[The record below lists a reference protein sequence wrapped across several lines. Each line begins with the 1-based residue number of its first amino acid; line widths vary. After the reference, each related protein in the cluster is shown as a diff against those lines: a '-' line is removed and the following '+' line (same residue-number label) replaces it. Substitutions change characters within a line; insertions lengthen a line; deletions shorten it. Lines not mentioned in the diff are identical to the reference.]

1 MGRRRVVEQGMK
13 VRNYSL
19 KNWRVVG
26 EYEADSGH
34 THTRDEGGKLYRG
47 GESVWEDEQD
57 EYGTF
62 VFVLFLFI

>member
-1 MGRRRVVEQGMK
+1 MQRILGT
-13 VRNYSL
+13 
-19 KNWRVVG
+19 
-26 EYEADSGH
+26 H
-34 THTRDEGGKLYRG
+34 THATKEGKLYRG